1 MAELFLK
8 KLRERQYPGVQEVT
22 ALIEQLKDEFNT
34 STWDTRVLF
43 PHAHKERA
51 VRVTLGYFEKM
62 LSPLRNEVLP
72 EDIPEPTD
80 VIGPEHPD
88 YEYDWDYVASTDP
101 IHPVDTNYAHPF
113 DEVDPSWMLNHLS
126 PEEFEQ
132 CGDGIGF
139 DVNEANTAWADSLE
153 DLNLSS
159 TDWVEDRV
167 KFTEPVPSNIDLSQ
181 ASKRPTRATASKSH
195 IKTCT
200 QDEYLLEERVD
211 MIIHEFWRLVNG
223 KILGE
228 HSSQD
233 VASTS
238 DKDVD
243 DAFNGL
249 HISDPRSDSETSQTG
264 LLTPPR
270 TPPRLS
276 TDRSCGFD
284 FPALSPPTDS
294 NLLAQPSTSLSS
306 ITVDIQSPSSAS
318 QAPGTSA
325 PNSTRSFYDRWRQHI
340 SSTKDVDRVKFNKEL
355 LFLSRCEIKDVNGPN
370 GRFVLDPQLPQDDNA
385 KNGWWK

>member
-1 MAELFLK
+1 MCKIIKYWFACHHGFQLSHSKCGGTKHKKARGGITAACNSESYLNLVFAINCGPCQHQTFEDGWKRKLSMAELFLK
-8 KLRERQYPGVQEVT
+8 KLRERQHPGVQEVT
-22 ALIEQLKDEFNT
+22 ALVEQLKDEFNT

-62 LSPLRNEVLP
+62 PSPLRNEVLP

-132 CGDGIGF
+132 CGEGVGF
-139 DVNEANTAWADSLE
+139 DINEANTAWADSLE

-159 TDWVEDRV
+159 TDWGEDTV
-167 KFTEPVPSNIDLSQ
+167 QWTEPAPSNIDLSQ

-200 QDEYLLEERVD
+200 QDEHLLAERAD
-211 MIIHEFWRLVNG
+211 MVIHEFWRLVNG
-223 KILGE
+223 NIPGE

-249 HISDPRSDSETSQTG
+249 HISDPLSDSETSQTG
-264 LLTPPR
+264 LLTPP
-270 TPPRLS
+270 
-276 TDRSCGFD
+276 
-284 FPALSPPTDS
+284 
-294 NLLAQPSTSLSS
+294 
-306 ITVDIQSPSSAS
+306 
-318 QAPGTSA
+318 
-325 PNSTRSFYDRWRQHI
+325 
-340 SSTKDVDRVKFNKEL
+340 
-355 LFLSRCEIKDVNGPN
+355 
-370 GRFVLDPQLPQDDNA
+370 
-385 KNGWWK
+385 